1 MQLLQDIGKAYA
13 ALASFDCKKA
23 ISLFNALPP
32 HQLSTC
38 WVLQQIGTAY
48 FEMTDYHQVP
58 VTLLCF
64 CQNVCCYQFI
74 CVFGVVHV
82 KKKHFKHVQ
91 GACLDQKWTTLRD
104 AEKGDRG
111 VHVPLLPFIFE
122 SRGGNVA
129 ILNCNSLLFEG

>member
-1 MQLLQDIGKAYA
+1 MCGVTHSVHQIEIFSITSDSSIDSTLMQLLQDIGKAYA

-58 VTLLCF
+58 VTLSCF

-82 KKKHFKHVQ
+82 KK
-91 GACLDQKWTTLRD
+91 
-104 AEKGDRG
+104 
-111 VHVPLLPFIFE
+111 
-122 SRGGNVA
+122 N
-129 ILNCNSLLFEG
+129 ILNDMFKEHA